1 MERLRKLIENRDKGI
16 NFDVATERLISTIQ
30 SFSKEETEI
39 VLTTVGIIPEL
50 FDKDS
55 TEEKLYSKAS
65 DAVLAKA
72 LTYLGFETALFKTRG
87 DSADVFAKSK
97 IWGYSLIA
105 DAKSFRL
112 SRTAKNQKD
121 FKIKALNDWKNEARA
136 DYAIL
141 VTPYYQYPTKQ
152 SQIYRQALDCNVCLF
167 SWETLFFLL
176 KNDICENS
184 ELTLAPLW
192 NYSNLRASECLHKDS
207 KKNFLKLFVAFIT
220 ETLKIHDF
228 KWKESLEENRSVAL
242 ACGMREIRDLRE
254 EISRIKKLSYQEV
267 VEKLIDAIGYE
278 SRISTIRSV
287 LEKIDRMMGKAAND

>member
-121 FKIKALNDWKNEARA
+121 FK
-136 DYAIL
+136 
-141 VTPYYQYPTKQ
+141 YPTKQ

-207 KKNFLKLFVAFIT
+207 KKNFLKLFIAFIT